1 MSKKVILILVCF
13 LILVSGIG
21 IASAETLIGTL
32 GEAGYN
38 STNWTMPNTGN
49 QADSITKL
57 YARNIQYSTGTT
69 TLTLF
74 QNGVGTADS
83 GAPSGVAV
91 PFVANLDSVGG
102 EQIGYGTL
110 GYQRVF
116 TTGGV
121 ELPGSMWIY
130 FQEYDPGSNTG
141 SHNLFLNYSL
151 SQFRNYTFESI
162 GDSSSPE
169 PDGGLVFAH
178 TGGTTGTKLAAGDYL
193 QLKDVSSTVSYS
205 ATKPLGIGIEGVITK
220 TEGVS
225 QAFVFSATGQT
236 LASEYTVS
244 ANPLNFSVS
253 AEQIKIG
260 IYTSSGWYN
269 SSVLFS
275 SGITPT
281 PTVTPTTAPTI
292 APGYV
297 RTYVETIDGTSGYTI
312 HGSNIFLYDVE
323 GSVWSNSS
331 SDSNGEHYIDTLPY
345 HTINAYATYTVFA
358 DHYSNAEALG
368 LPTGYY
374 GDFHYKLS
382 MFPPAF
388 DPGEGNVNL
397 YVSTFDADTYDIV
410 REASVQ
416 IRLPTGAVQG
426 GNTGQSGTEIFV
438 VPNNTVINI
447 AASKTGYVGSNTV
460 VSSGTGTT
468 ASAAVYLR
476 RMTVTTV
483 PTGTIPP
490 GGVTV
495 PPTQDPNDPAL
506 HGGDTNPK
514 AQEMMNWIAMHG
526 MDIVQLCFLVTILG
540 LLGIKLGK

>member
-1 MSKKVILILVCF
+1 MKKVILILMIA
-13 LILVSGIG
+13 LIALVSCVN
-21 IASAETLIGTL
+21 AETLSGTL
-32 GEAGYN
+32 GEIGIN
-38 STNWTMPNTGN
+38 STYYTTPTGSGGYVAFNTLE
-49 QADSITKL
+49 ITD
-57 YARNIQYSTGTT
+57 IQYSSGTT
-69 TLTLF
+69 AIILF
-74 QNGVGTADS
+74 NGVKNVYAAGAAIGKSVPMILTGAGNVTIGT
-83 GAPSGVAV
+83 
-91 PFVANLDSVGG
+91 
-102 EQIGYGTL
+102 GYI
-110 GYQRVF
+110 GYQRAYDSGGTEQPGYTYLQF
-116 TTGGV
+116 TT
-121 ELPGSMWIY
+121 
-130 FQEYDPGSNTG
+130 YDPGALTG
-141 SHNLFLNYSL
+141 SLTAKIWCNETELGLTGYGGAINGYAPPSGLFGFG
-151 SQFRNYTFESI
+151 QQPT
-162 GDSSSPE
+162 
-169 PDGGLVFAH
+169 
-178 TGGTTGTKLAAGDYL
+178 
-193 QLKDVSSTVSYS
+193 TVSPGQYLVNKDISTLNEYS
-205 ATKPLGIGIEGVITK
+205 ASNAGGWITGYINK
-220 TEGVS
+220 VSGETTYPS
-225 QAFVFSATGQT
+225 QAFLFNENGTILSSQSTSTPIQFNFT
-236 LASEYTVS
+236 LVQQPIKLGILT
-244 ANPLNFSVS
+244 PNFV
-253 AEQIKIG
+253 
-260 IYTSSGWYN
+260 WYN
-269 SSVLFS
+269 TSILFS
-275 SGITPT
+275 SLIPT
-281 PTVTPTTAPTI
+281 PTVTPTATPTTAPTI

-345 HTINAYATYTVFA
+345 HTVNAYATYTVFA
-358 DHYSNAEALG
+358 DHYSNAESLG

-447 AASKTGYVGSNTV
+447 AASKAGYVGSNTV

-483 PTGTIPP
+483 PTNTIPP
-490 GGVTV
+490 GGVTTAV
-495 PPTQDPNDPAL
+495 TVNPHDPSITGNTNASAQD
-506 HGGDTNPK
+506 
-514 AQEMMNWIAMHG
+514 MMNWLAANG
-526 MDIVQLCFLVTILG
+526 MQLVQLCFLITILG